1 MKIDLIGYYLATG
14 QIEKAWETAELMD
27 DSSILEK
34 LHYTGKIPGQ
44 DHIREQDIDAY
55 KNIGKLKATTDQKDP
70 FHIYKLNCKAI
81 NGEPSYVFKTSSKAL
96 ELAIKMDEKSQPQG
110 QISAMVFEHA
120 YIDAMHSRVKGY
132 KTITMWT
139 YHPGMRRVLCLAVME
154 AEKENTEMLVLFLE
168 LFNEAL
174 AKFKGHPG
182 YKFNPRGIMCDE
194 NGANL
199 NAIATVLGRDFLGKT
214 VTCQW
219 HFRQCA
225 QCQITS
231 INVAE

>member
-81 NGEPSYVFKTSSKAL
+81 NGESSYVFKTSSTAL
-96 ELAIKMDEKSQPQG
+96 ELAIKMDEKRPAS
-110 QISAMVFEHA
+110 
-120 YIDAMHSRVKGY
+120 
-132 KTITMWT
+132 
-139 YHPGMRRVLCLAVME
+139 
-154 AEKENTEMLVLFLE
+154 
-168 LFNEAL
+168 
-174 AKFKGHPG
+174 
-182 YKFNPRGIMCDE
+182 
-194 NGANL
+194 GANQC
-199 NAIATVLGRDFLGKT
+199 LGF
-214 VTCQW
+214 
-219 HFRQCA
+219 
-225 QCQITS
+225 
-231 INVAE
+231 

>member
-1 MKIDLIGYYLATG
+1 
-14 QIEKAWETAELMD
+14 
-27 DSSILEK
+27 
-34 LHYTGKIPGQ
+34 
-44 DHIREQDIDAY
+44 
-55 KNIGKLKATTDQKDP
+55 
-70 FHIYKLNCKAI
+70 
-81 NGEPSYVFKTSSKAL
+81 
-96 ELAIKMDEKSQPQG
+96 
-110 QISAMVFEHA
+110 MVFEHA
-120 YIDAMHSRVKGY
+120 YIDAMHSRVKRY

-139 YHPGMRRVLCLAVME
+139 YQPGMRRVLCLAVME

-174 AKFKGHPG
+174 DKFKGHPG
-182 YKFNPRGIMCDE
+182 YKFNPRGIMHDE

-199 NAIATVLGRDFLGKT
+199 NVIATVLGRDFLGKT
-214 VTCQW
+214 VTCQL